1 MSDPAQQAAARAALS
16 VASRDLETPVNDLT
30 VLQVIRRRRTRTK
43 IPFYY
48 VTITRPDGTRAF
60 YQVSDD
66 GQRVEPG
73 GKLVRS

>member
-1 MSDPAQQAAARAALS
+1 MSDPTQQAAARAALS
-16 VASRDLETPVNDLT
+16 MATRDLETDVRGLR
-30 VLQVIRRRRTRTK
+30 VLQVIRRRRGQTK

-48 VTITRPDGTRAF
+48 VTIERPDGTQVS

-73 GKLVRS
+73 GILVRR